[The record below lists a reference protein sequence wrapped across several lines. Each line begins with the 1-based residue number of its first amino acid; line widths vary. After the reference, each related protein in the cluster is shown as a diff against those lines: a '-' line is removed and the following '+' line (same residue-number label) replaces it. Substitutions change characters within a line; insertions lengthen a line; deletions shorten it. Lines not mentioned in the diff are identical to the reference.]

1 MSVMSLR
8 VLAFLSA
15 LAVPLGAAAAELP
28 IPIVAAEGF
37 YGEVATAIGGER
49 VAVETV
55 AISPDADPHDFS
67 PPPSVARA
75 VADARLVIMNGL
87 DYDHWMEGLL
97 EASPD
102 DDRVVLDVGALV
114 GAEEGGNPHLWYDP
128 RAVPALA
135 AALTASLSAADPEGA
150 GQYQSRFKGYAASL
164 QELNQKIEAIR
175 GRSAGTEVA
184 ASEPVFGLMADA
196 LGLKMLGED
205 FQHAIM
211 NETEPSARAI
221 AEVEDDLRSGRA
233 KVLFYNSQVV
243 DPLTERLLATA
254 AEAGVPVV
262 AVTESMPAGKTYV
275 GWMLDQLDAT
285 AKALAAPAS

>member
-1 MSVMSLR
+1 MPLR
-8 VLAFLSA
+8 ILA
-15 LAVPLGAAAAELP
+15 LAAAVAVAVPVGAAAAELP
-28 IPIVAAEGF
+28 VSVVAAEGF
-37 YGEVATAIGGER
+37 YGEVAAAVGGDR

-55 AISPDADPHDFS
+55 AISPDADPHDFA
-67 PPPSVARA
+67 PPPSVARS
-75 VADARLVIMNGL
+75 VADAEVVIMNGL
-87 DYDHWMEGLL
+87 EYDHWMEALI
-97 EASPD
+97 EASPES
-102 DDRVVLDVGALV
+102 DRVVLDVAALLGAT
-114 GAEEGGNPHLWYDP
+114 EGTNPHLWYDP

-135 AALTASLSAADPEGA
+135 GALAATLSAADPEGA
-150 GQYQSRFKGYAASL
+150 AQYQSRLNDYAASL

-175 GRSAGTEVA
+175 NRYAGTGVA
-184 ASEPVFGLMADA
+184 ASEPVFGPMADA

-243 DPLTERLLATA
+243 DPLTERLLAVA
-254 AEAGVPVV
+254 EEAGVPVV
-262 AVTESMPAGKTYV
+262 AVTESMPEGKTYV
-275 GWMLDQLDAT
+275 GWMLDQLDAA

>member
-1 MSVMSLR
+1 MSFR
-8 VLAFLSA
+8 VLALFAA
-15 LAVPLGAAAAELP
+15 LAIPAGACAAELP
-28 IPIVAAEGF
+28 LPIVSAESF
-37 YGEVATAIGGER
+37 YGEVASAIGGDR
-49 VAVETV
+49 VAVENV
-55 AISPDADPHDFS
+55 AISPDADPHDFA

-75 VADARLVIMNGL
+75 VADAALVIMNGA
-87 DYDHWMEGLL
+87 DYDHWMEHLL

-102 DDRVVLDVGALV
+102 DDRIVLEVGALL

-135 AALTASLSAADPEGA
+135 GALTAALSAADPEGA
-150 GQYQSRFKGYAASL
+150 PQYQSRFNDYAASL
-164 QELNQKIEAIR
+164 DELNQKIATIR
-175 GRSAGTEVA
+175 EHFAGTEVA
-184 ASEPVFGLMADA
+184 ASEPVFGLMAEA
-196 LGLKMLGED
+196 LGLKMLGEE

-221 AEVEDDLRSGRA
+221 AEVEEDLRSGRA
-233 KVLFYNSQVV
+233 RVLFYNSQVV

-254 AEAGVPVV
+254 EEAGVPVV
-262 AVTESMPAGKTYV
+262 AVTESMPADKTYV

>member
-1 MSVMSLR
+1 MSLR
-8 VLAFLSA
+8 VLALVA
-15 LAVPLGAAAAELP
+15 AVAMPAAAAAADLP
-28 IPIVAAEGF
+28 ITIVAAESF
-37 YGEVATAIGGER
+37 YGEVATAIGGDR
-49 VAVETV
+49 VAVETA
-55 AISPDADPHDFS
+55 AISPDADPHDFA

-87 DYDHWMEGLL
+87 EYDHWMEQLL

-102 DDRVVLDVGALV
+102 GNRVVLDVAALV

-135 AALTASLSAADPEGA
+135 GALTAALSAADPEGA
-150 GQYQSRFKGYAASL
+150 AQYQSRFNDYAASL
-164 QELNQKIEAIR
+164 DELNQKIEVIR
-175 GRSAGTEVA
+175 VRHAGTEVA
-184 ASEPVFGLMADA
+184 ASEPVFGLMAEA

-211 NETEPSARAI
+211 NETEPPARAI

-243 DPLTERLLATA
+243 DPLTERLLAVA
-254 AEAGVPVV
+254 VEAGVPVV

-275 GWMLDQLDAT
+275 GWMLDQLDGT